1 MDLRNILGDKLYDE
15 ITIFCKLNGLVD
27 VSIFI
32 GKLIRCGFNI
42 EKYGNTPFPDS
53 GGDEVEK
60 LKRKIK
66 SLESELIKVKEKE
79 TKKFGDIEDIEITD
93 IKEVNKK
100 NDIYDE

>member
-15 ITIFCKLNGLVD
+15 IVSFCKLNGLVD
-27 VSIFI
+27 VSIFV
-32 GKLIRCGFNI
+32 GKLVRCGFNI
-42 EKYGNTPFPDS
+42 EKYGNTPFPNS

-66 SLESELIKVKEKE
+66 NLESELIKVKEKE
-79 TKKFGDIEDIEITD
+79 TKKFDDIEDVKITD

-100 NDIYDE
+100 KDIYGE